1 MKKILF
7 LIPFVVF
14 ISCSAPKFAANR
26 ATQQNGSE
34 LAGSSSTN
42 STQQHAETGEATASL
57 KIAPS
62 LTIEQV
68 KTEIKKNYLN
78 LSKGER
84 KEVRLLLK
92 KEIKSII
99 KNHKKEMSPATTKS
113 SSIDHD
119 LKLAAIFGAVGI
131 VSLILG
137 GPAGQ
142 FFTVIGAI
150 ALIIGVVFFVKWLI
164 RQ

>member
-1 MKKILF
+1 MKKNLL
-7 LIPFVVF
+7 LIPFLMF

-26 ATQQNGSE
+26 TTLDNDSVV
-34 LAGSSSTN
+34 AGSSSTN
-42 STQQHAETGEATASL
+42 LKYQRAEEGEATASL
-57 KIAPS
+57 KTVPF
-62 LTIEQV
+62 LTIEKA
-68 KTEIKKNYLN
+68 KTEIKKNYFN

-84 KEVRLLLK
+84 KEVRQLLK
-92 KEIKSII
+92 KEIKSIV
-99 KNHKKEMSPATTKS
+99 KSQKKEMSTSATKS